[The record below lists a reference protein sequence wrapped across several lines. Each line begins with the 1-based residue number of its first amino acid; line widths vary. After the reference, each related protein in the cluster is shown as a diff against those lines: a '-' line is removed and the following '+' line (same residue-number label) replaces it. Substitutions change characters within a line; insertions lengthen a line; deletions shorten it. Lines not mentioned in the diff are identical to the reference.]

1 MSSASWP
8 HRLSPRQTRL
18 LAGLLALI
26 LAAGTA
32 WVLLP
37 DHDSG
42 GSAAKGGGAKPHP
55 RTETEARALARSSG
69 KRVEIVTART
79 ATTTTWADPGHT
91 LTTRIHVS
99 PVRTKVGGTWRAI
112 DPTLRRTAD
121 GDWTTKATTTPVV
134 FSGGSKHTGTKPK
147 STAGKASYVRP
158 AGYVRPASYRANADT
173 ETAGDDTATTLVT
186 LTTAGHTIDLT
197 WPGTLP
203 APEVESNE
211 ALYREVLPG
220 VDLVLAANDGG
231 FSEVLVVKSA
241 QAAANPALKTISYGL
256 SSPDLTMKLDAR
268 SGSVHAYDADGNDV
282 AATPT
287 LMMWDSAGK
296 EATTDNLTHGDGGAD
311 DPDPTPTATDTA
323 SEAPEPADSDDAARD
338 RGAEDQNA
346 DTDFGTASA
355 APTATTE
362 TDGDATA
369 SPAAASADPVA
380 TQPAGDED
388 AVVTPGTT
396 AIDGEFP
403 GLNGPQPGTHSS
415 RMDPELAADGT
426 ITITPDQDLLTGPG
440 TTYPVFI
447 DPSTNTDAGNWT
459 TAYKRGSWADATFFN
474 GRGFNKGTNEARAGY
489 ESDTFGTSRSFFTM
503 AWPNAVRTTS
513 IKEATLNMKE
523 TYSWS
528 CTKKEVQVW
537 RTGDIDKK
545 TSWKT
550 QPSWN
555 TRQDTKSYAKGYKK
569 SCAAGNTV
577 FDVKEAA
584 QYAADNSL
592 NHWTL
597 GVRATDEDE
606 QYAWKKFQ
614 ATNDNAGPN
623 VDVTYNTKPNKPTKL
638 KMSPGKCTTSA
649 PYVTIGANDQITFSA
664 SVSDPDGKDD
674 LDVVHLYL
682 KNDTTGTYYNREAS
696 ASGKTTASVVFDSGG
711 LKDGTY
717 HWNMYVK
724 DDYPTQ
730 SPTSYTCYFKLDTV
744 APKTPFVTSADFD
757 ESDDD
762 NDSGEDQWSKAT
774 FGQSGCMRF
783 FNSPWD
789 KVSSYEYSWNSTAYD
804 KSTKLSDLNSC
815 TTKSGEVIT
824 GNSFTSVVS
833 VTPPLAGP
841 AILYVKA
848 LDAAGN
854 ESVTPNAY
862 KIFVSP
868 KDRDEA
874 TADLTGDDKP
884 DLLTITTATDDDGVT
899 SYGLRDYPSG
909 TKGDLFVGMSPS
921 YGETNKNTA
930 YADGCTTTPVDWKDA
945 LITHGG
951 DYYPGDGLQDLVARM
966 NDGTLY
972 VYPGDGFGGFN
983 TCARMPV
990 LLPTT
995 GTDTSGANVTVPAAS
1010 AFDQIL
1016 AAGDIT
1022 GDGRPELFM
1031 TSGTQYWAFT
1041 GYTGGS
1047 FASATLLNTGSAWTT
1062 RDLVAVSDISG
1073 DGIADML
1080 YRTTD
1085 SGRLILRKGKANAA
1099 GTGVDILSLAN
1110 SAAGSGGADTEYA
1123 ASGWTATAVP
1133 RFFAIPDVTGDSVP
1147 DIWAH
1152 MSDGSVRLYSGGKA
1166 AIGGYTT
1173 VVGSWTGKLAF
1184 G

>member
-1 MSSASWP
+1 VSSASWP
-8 HRLSPRQTRL
+8 NRLSPRQTSL

-37 DHDSG
+37 DHDTG
-42 GSAAKGGGAKPHP
+42 GSAAKSGDTKPHP

-79 ATTTTWADPGHT
+79 ATTTTWANPDRT

-99 PVRTKVGGTWRAI
+99 PVRAKVGGTWRAV
-112 DPTLRRTAD
+112 DPTLRRTAN

-134 FSGGSKHTGTKPK
+134 FSGGSKHK
-147 STAGKASYVRP
+147 STANKASYVHP
-158 AGYVRPASYRANADT
+158 AAYRANAAT
-173 ETAGDDTATTLVT
+173 ETAADTTTLVT
-186 LTTAGHTIDLT
+186 LTTAGHTIGLT
-197 WPGTLP
+197 WPGALP

-256 SSPDLTMKLDAR
+256 TSPDLTMKLDSR
-268 SGSVHAYDADGNDV
+268 SGSIHAYDADGNDV

-287 LMMWDSAGK
+287 LLMWDSAGK
-296 EATTDNLTHGDGGAD
+296 EAATDNLTHGDGGPD
-311 DPDPTPTATDTA
+311 DPDPTPTATD
-323 SEAPEPADSDDAARD
+323 SPSDAPEPADSDDAARE
-338 RGAEDQNA
+338 RGADDQNA

-369 SPAAASADPVA
+369 SPATASADPVA

-388 AVVTPGTT
+388 AVVAPETT

-403 GLNGPQPGTHSS
+403 GLSGPQPGTHSA
-415 RMDPELAADGT
+415 RTDPKLAADGT
-426 ITITPDQDLLTGPG
+426 ITITPDQDLLTGSG

-459 TAYKRGSWADATFFN
+459 TAYKRGSWATATFFN

-489 ESDTFGTSRSFFTM
+489 ESDTFGSSRSFFTM

-528 CTKKEVQVW
+528 CSKRDVEVW

-550 QPSWN
+550 QPGWN
-555 TRQDTKSYAKGYKK
+555 ARQETKSYAKGYKK
-569 SCAAGNTV
+569 SCAAGNTT
-577 FDVKEAA
+577 FNVKEAA

-597 GVRATDEDE
+597 GIQASNEDD

-623 VDVTYNTKPNKPTKL
+623 VDVTFNTKPNKPAKL
-638 KMSPGKCTTSA
+638 KMSPGKCTTAA

-674 LDVVHLYL
+674 LDIVHLYL

-696 ASGKTTASVVFDSGG
+696 ASGKTTASVLFDSSG

-724 DDYPTQ
+724 DDYPAQ
-730 SPTSYTCYFKLDTV
+730 SATSYSCYFKLDTV
-744 APKTPFVTSADFD
+744 APKTPTVSSADFD
-757 ESDDD
+757 EADDD

-774 FGQSGCMRF
+774 FGQSGCVKF
-783 FNSPWD
+783 SNAASE
-789 KVSSYEYSWNSTAYD
+789 KVTSYAYSWNGTAYD
-804 KSTKLSDLNSC
+804 KSTKLTDLNSC
-815 TTKSGEVIT
+815 TTKAGTVIT
-824 GNSFTSVVS
+824 GTSTTSVVS

-841 AILYVKA
+841 AVLYIKA
-848 LDAAGN
+848 VDAAGN

-884 DLLTITTATDDDGVT
+884 DLLTIITSTDDDGVT
-899 SYGLRDYPSG
+899 HYDLRDYPSG
-909 TKGDLFVGMSPS
+909 TKGDLFVGMNPS
-921 YGETNKNTA
+921 YGETTKNTA
-930 YADGCTTTPVDWKDA
+930 YADGCTTSAVDWKDA

-983 TCARMPV
+983 TCARMPI
-990 LLPTT
+990 LLPDT
-995 GTDTSGANVTVPAAS
+995 GTDVNGANVTVPAPS

-1016 AAGDIT
+1016 AVGDVT
-1022 GDGRPELFM
+1022 GDGKPDLFM

-1047 FASATLLNTGSAWTT
+1047 FSDATLLNTGSAWPD
-1062 RDLVAVSDISG
+1062 RDLVTVADISG
-1073 DGIADML
+1073 DGIPDMV
-1080 YRTTD
+1080 YRSD
-1085 SGRLILRKGKANAA
+1085 SGHMLLRKGKPNAA
-1099 GTGVDILSLAN
+1099 GTGVDLLSLATAAA
-1110 SAAGSGGADTEYA
+1110 SADGDDGEYA
-1123 ASGWTATAVP
+1123 ASGWSSTIVP
-1133 RFFAIPDVTGDSVP
+1133 RFFAVPDVTGDAIP
-1147 DIWAH
+1147 DLWAH
-1152 MSDGSVRLYSGGKA
+1152 MSDGSVRLYAGGKT
-1166 AIGGYTT
+1166 AIGAYTT
-1173 VVGSWTGKLAF
+1173 VIGSWTGKLAF